1 VKCFGASLRARLNII
16 ILRGTMCELTVYI
29 LKGNSREKAMEG
41 VVKIMAKNDKVLL
54 EGIFGDSTE
63 IEGRLADVDIMNQSA
78 NIIAN

>member
-1 VKCFGASLRARLNII
+1 
-16 ILRGTMCELTVYI
+16 MCELTVYI

-63 IEGRLADVDIMNQSA
+63 IEGRLDDVDIMKQSA

>member
-1 VKCFGASLRARLNII
+1 
-16 ILRGTMCELTVYI
+16 MCELTVYI
-29 LKGNSREKAMEG
+29 LKGDSREKAMEG
-41 VVKIMAKNDKVLL
+41 VVKIMAKNGKVLL

>member
-1 VKCFGASLRARLNII
+1 
-16 ILRGTMCELTVYI
+16 MCELTVYI

-41 VVKIMAKNDKVLL
+41 VVKIMAKNGKVLL